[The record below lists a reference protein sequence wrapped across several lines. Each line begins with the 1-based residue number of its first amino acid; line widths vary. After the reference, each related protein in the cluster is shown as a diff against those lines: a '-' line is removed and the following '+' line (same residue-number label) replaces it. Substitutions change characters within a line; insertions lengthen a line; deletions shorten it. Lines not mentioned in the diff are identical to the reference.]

1 PEVDTRGRESVR
13 DPGPRRRTG
22 ARRAIGR
29 THRELLSSGR
39 SCPIGACP
47 RPAAVTRPPTRPPT
61 RPGADSCRDRQNG
74 PGGAKLGRTG
84 SSRIGGSGDGNG
96 RRGTP
101 AVAGARAA
109 QELRLGPGPAR
120 GLVRPVRG
128 RGRRPH
134 RRQRGR
140 QVDAGQMPVRGGAAG
155 LGRDPHRREA
165 GGAGLPEHRPPPRH
179 RDRLPGPRGRPRPR
193 PRREPVPR
201 PRALPP
207 RGAGQARHAR
217 QGGDAP
223 RGGRALRPPRRHP
236 AGPGRADRVAVR
248 WAASERRGGP
258 VGRVGQPGGVPR
270 RTDGRP
276 RRRAARAR
284 PRGDPAGAR
293 HRRRGRPDQPQHA
306 GGAGRGGPD
315 RGAAPRHAGG
325 AVHRLRRHARAA
337 GGRHDRRAHAGGGAV
352 TDIEVA
358 DVGAPPARRT
368 LGQRLVGV
376 STFWIALVLAAL
388 CVLFSV
394 LRPDAFPTLFTLQ
407 TLLIEA
413 SVLLVLAVG
422 MTFVI
427 ITAGIDLSVGSVLVF
442 SGVVAAKLME
452 GVSGGDASDAGAGV
466 VLLGLVAA
474 LAGGGAWGLL
484 NGLLVARAG
493 IPPLIV
499 TLGSF
504 GAALGAAQLITD
516 GVDVRT
522 VPRVL
527 RDGLG
532 FGQTG
537 QVPHMVALAAVVTL
551 AGAWLLHTTRF

>member
-1 PEVDTRGRESVR
+1 
-13 DPGPRRRTG
+13 
-22 ARRAIGR
+22 
-29 THRELLSSGR
+29 
-39 SCPIGACP
+39 
-47 RPAAVTRPPTRPPT
+47 
-61 RPGADSCRDRQNG
+61 
-74 PGGAKLGRTG
+74 
-84 SSRIGGSGDGNG
+84 
-96 RRGTP
+96 
-101 AVAGARAA
+101 
-109 QELRLGPGPAR
+109 
-120 GLVRPVRG
+120 
-128 RGRRPH
+128 
-134 RRQRGR
+134 
-140 QVDAGQMPVRGGAAG
+140 
-155 LGRDPHRREA
+155 
-165 GGAGLPEHRPPPRH
+165 
-179 RDRLPGPRGRPRPR
+179 
-193 PRREPVPR
+193 
-201 PRALPP
+201 
-207 RGAGQARHAR
+207 
-217 QGGDAP
+217 
-223 RGGRALRPPRRHP
+223 
-236 AGPGRADRVAVR
+236 
-248 WAASERRGGP
+248 
-258 VGRVGQPGGVPR
+258 
-270 RTDGRP
+270 
-276 RRRAARAR
+276 
-284 PRGDPAGAR
+284 
-293 HRRRGRPDQPQHA
+293 
-306 GGAGRGGPD
+306 
-315 RGAAPRHAGG
+315 
-325 AVHRLRRHARAA
+325 
-337 GGRHDRRAHAGGGAV
+337 V

-358 DVGAPPARRT
+358 EVGAPPARRT
-368 LGQRLVGV
+368 LVQRLVGV

-551 AGAWLLHTTRF
+551 AGAWLLHTTRFGRRTFAVGSNAEAARRVGIPVRGHLVRVYTGVGLLSGLAGFMSLAYFGTTTISGHSTDNLNAIAAVVLGGTSLFGGVGSVFGTVIGVFIPAVLTKGFVIVGVQQFWQPVAISAVLVAAVWFDQVRRRSRDRG